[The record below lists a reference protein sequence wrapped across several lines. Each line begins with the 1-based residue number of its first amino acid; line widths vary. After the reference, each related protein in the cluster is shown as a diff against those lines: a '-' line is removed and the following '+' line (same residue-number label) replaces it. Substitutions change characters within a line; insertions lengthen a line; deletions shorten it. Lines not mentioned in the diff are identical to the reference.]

1 MEHHERVLTPEQKR
15 QLPRQH
21 GLYPQPPVSYP
32 SYPECVPMPPDF
44 RYTECEPIP
53 VAVPRGTAQIF
64 TQSMLHSQWINSD
77 TAPRKGFVVSWLPR
91 DVPIGWDSHSQLDA
105 LRDQFPR
112 LKKNMAE
119 IRPGRERIIPTVAE
133 LNHFVSTYEE
143 LWPETFLPGAN
154 GPSPESLESAR
165 RRAEPK
171 L

>member
-1 MEHHERVLTPEQKR
+1 MRRLLRNLRSTSLSDSV
-15 QLPRQH
+15 
-21 GLYPQPPVSYP
+21 VVAD
-32 SYPECVPMPPDF
+32 VPMPPDF

-119 IRPGRERIIPTVAE
+119 IRPGREHIIPTVAE

-154 GPSPESLESAR
+154 GPSPESLQAAR